1 MHRIKL
7 KDGKIVEGKLLGEPT
22 CQVGF
27 GESGDLVYR
36 IVGKEL
42 GSDVEVKDIS
52 IPQKLV
58 ENIEKID

>member
-1 MHRIKL
+1 M
-7 KDGKIVEGKLLGEPT
+7 EGKLLGEPT
-22 CQVGF
+22 YQVGF